1 MNTDASGPPKSSVL
15 RDTDNPGPQAPPI
28 PTHKDQPRTRVPLVH
43 QGDPL
48 TSSLPAHTDNPGPQT
63 RPIHS
68 HNNPTRARVPSVQQ
82 GDPLTSTLPAHTDEN
97 GVLDRIDGTVAR
109 VRLGE
114 MTTIEAAD
122 AAAGGT
128 VVLIP
133 AGAFEQHGPGMPLAT
148 DMIRA
153 EHVVDRVA
161 ARLGGRA
168 VIGPAIPVGVS
179 PHHLA
184 FAGTVT
190 LSTSTF
196 AAVVREYV
204 GSLHRHGWRKV
215 LVVTGHGGNNATLT
229 AVGQD
234 LLITH
239 PDLQFAWTPLTP
251 LARAVMP
258 ADLSEVHGHGG
269 EAETAQML
277 HLAPELVHRDRL
289 AKGTTTLDELDPV
302 ARLSRRDGHP
312 SLTIRYDRLSA
323 NGTLGDPAA
332 ATPELGQSIV
342 DEVVARIA
350 DYVTE
355 WLAA

>member
-1 MNTDASGPPKSSVL
+1 MTF
-15 RDTDNPGPQAPPI
+15 
-28 PTHKDQPRTRVPLVH
+28 
-43 QGDPL
+43 
-48 TSSLPAHTDNPGPQT
+48 
-63 RPIHS
+63 
-68 HNNPTRARVPSVQQ
+68 
-82 GDPLTSTLPAHTDEN
+82 
-97 GVLDRIDGTVAR
+97 
-109 VRLGE
+109 RLGE
-114 MTTIEAAD
+114 VTTLEAEQAV
-122 AAAGGT
+122 ARGT
-128 VVLIP
+128 VVVLP

-148 DMIRA
+148 DFVRA
-153 EHVVDRVA
+153 EHVVEQVV

-168 VIGPAIPVGVS
+168 VIGPPIPVGVS

-190 LSTSTF
+190 LSTATF

-204 GSLHRHGWRKV
+204 DSLHRHGWRKV

-234 LLITH
+234 LLTSH
-239 PDLQFAWTPLTP
+239 PDLQFAWTPVTP

-258 ADLSEVHGHGG
+258 DDLSEVHGHSG

-277 HLAPELVHRDRL
+277 HIAPHLVHRDRL
-289 AKGTTTLDELDPV
+289 EKGTTTLDELDPV

-323 NGTLGDPAA
+323 SGVLGDPTA
-332 ATPELGQSIV
+332 ATPELGQAIV
-342 DEVVARIA
+342 DTVVARIA
-350 DYVTE
+350 DFVTD

>member
-1 MNTDASGPPKSSVL
+1 
-15 RDTDNPGPQAPPI
+15 
-28 PTHKDQPRTRVPLVH
+28 
-43 QGDPL
+43 
-48 TSSLPAHTDNPGPQT
+48 
-63 RPIHS
+63 
-68 HNNPTRARVPSVQQ
+68 
-82 GDPLTSTLPAHTDEN
+82 
-97 GVLDRIDGTVAR
+97 
-109 VRLGE
+109 
-114 MTTIEAAD
+114 MTTLEAEH
-122 AAAGGT
+122 AASTGT
-128 VVLIP
+128 VVILP

-148 DMIRA
+148 DLIRA
-153 EHVVDRVA
+153 EHVVEQVA
-161 ARLGGRA
+161 AQLAGRV
-168 VIGPAIPVGVS
+168 VIGPAMPVGVS

-204 GSLHRHGWRKV
+204 DSLYHHGWRKV

-234 LLITH
+234 LLTSH

-258 ADLSEVHGHGG
+258 ANLSEVHGHSG

-277 HLAPELVHRDRL
+277 HIAPELVHRDRL
-289 AKGTTTLDELDPV
+289 EKGTTSLDELDPV
-302 ARLSRRDGHP
+302 ARLSRRGHP
-312 SLTIRYDRLSA
+312 SLPIRYDRLSP
-323 NGTLGDPAA
+323 NGVLGDPTA

-342 DEVVARIA
+342 DTVVAGIA
-350 DYVTE
+350 DFVTD